1 MNTPPMASN
10 TFAVDPREKRIA
22 VLVDREGLGD
32 ALLKIPFLRAT
43 RRAFPEHRIW
53 WIATHQT
60 AMEDDLAPWV
70 APLIDRV
77 IARAGLTSP
86 DREVI
91 PRLKRLP
98 PFDLVF
104 DARSRFMTV
113 ALARFYL
120 KHRGFYACLP
130 GFMLS
135 DAFPPGRF
143 TRPNGIAARVLTMV
157 EAATRRAADWKG
169 TFDVSAAA
177 QWLAAERLPDGPRYV
192 GLAPGSRE
200 VKKNWPL
207 DRYMALATVLAAKG
221 YTPAFLI
228 GPQERD
234 WLATLRAG
242 VPQALFPEAE
252 PVDPALGVGRLEFVI
267 ALGRRLAATVA
278 NDSGIGHLMAAIG
291 TPLVSLFGP
300 SDAARWAPFGERV
313 VIVRGKEFGGDTME
327 AIPVDAVS
335 SAVDKLLEFAPL
347 VPAKAGTQGHKKD
360 SGFPLTRE

>member
-1 MNTPPMASN
+1 MTKPPMASN
-10 TFAVDPREKRIA
+10 TFAVDPAEKRIA

-43 RRAFPEHRIW
+43 RRAFPAHKVW

-86 DREVI
+86 DREII
-91 PRLKRLP
+91 PRLRRLP

-104 DARSRFMTV
+104 DARTRLMTV
-113 ALARFYL
+113 LLTRLNL
-120 KHRGFYACLP
+120 KHRGFYACMP
-130 GFMLS
+130 GFILS
-135 DAFPPGRF
+135 DRLPPGRW
-143 TRPNGIAARVLTMV
+143 TRPTGVAERMLTMI
-157 EAATRRAADWKG
+157 EAATGRAADWRG
-169 TFDVSAAA
+169 TFDVSDAA
-177 QWLAAERLPDGPRYV
+177 QRLAVQRLPAGTRYV

-200 VKKNWPL
+200 ARKNWPL
-207 DRYMALATVLAAKG
+207 DRFMALASALASKG
-221 YTPAFLI
+221 YAPAFLI
-228 GPQERD
+228 GPQERE

-252 PVDPALGVGRLEFVI
+252 PVDPALGIGRLEFAI
-267 ALGRRLAATVA
+267 ALGRRLTATVA

-300 SDAARWAPFGERV
+300 SDARRWAPFGERV
-313 VIVRGKEFGGDTME
+313 VTVRAQEFGGETME
-327 AIPVDAVS
+327 AIPVEAVS
-335 SAVDKLLEFAPL
+335 GAVDRLL
-347 VPAKAGTQGHKKD
+347 G
-360 SGFPLTRE
+360 